1 MRLCLRVNRPTAAEL
16 VVFSGENGN
25 VYVLY
30 FAAIK
35 IKLTFLKTKTPP
47 PKKWQKTSP
56 NLGLGAP
63 ADPSCVPA
71 DGDTP
76 PGPHSGALVSCPLS
90 PGPGFTVGGARLP
103 GAPRHFRPRPRGL
116 SPRMPRSPLS
126 SPLQTAAV
134 LACADSRL

>member
-47 PKKWQKTSP
+47 PQKNGKKRALTQA
-56 NLGLGAP
+56 LGLLLTRRVSLRTGTLHPGLTPGHWCPVPSPQAP
-63 ADPSCVPA
+63 ALPWEELA
-71 DGDTP
+71 
-76 PGPHSGALVSCPLS
+76 S
-90 PGPGFTVGGARLP
+90 PGLPATFALALGG
-103 GAPRHFRPRPRGL
+103 
-116 SPRMPRSPLS
+116 
-126 SPLQTAAV
+126 
-134 LACADSRL
+134 